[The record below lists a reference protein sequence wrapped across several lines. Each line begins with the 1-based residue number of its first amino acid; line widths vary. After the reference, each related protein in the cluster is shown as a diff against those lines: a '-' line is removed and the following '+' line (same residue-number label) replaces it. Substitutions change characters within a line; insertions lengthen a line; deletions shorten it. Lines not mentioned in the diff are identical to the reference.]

1 MLDEIIKL
9 QIIKN
14 EKIKNVKLYLY
25 EIDSDNMEFV
35 KIQLHYDDE
44 VFEFSAENYFNALIK
59 LRTRLEK
66 NDMKIL
72 CKGAQKNVY
81 PSRMTLEMG
90 TGRKAY
96 QLMMNKKAKMDD
108 LVDIF
113 DPSTYEKYGSILEQE
128 EFYNSWLNSFRG

>member
-72 CKGAQKNVY
+72 CKGAQKNV
-81 PSRMTLEMG
+81 
-90 TGRKAY
+90 
-96 QLMMNKKAKMDD
+96 
-108 LVDIF
+108 
-113 DPSTYEKYGSILEQE
+113 
-128 EFYNSWLNSFRG
+128 